1 MCCSFWH
8 YCEQT
13 FLGNF
18 VVQFCLF
25 CNSLRY
31 DVQIYMVT
39 LNTLDSTFQIESPI
53 WLSKLCK
60 IYCLVVAI
68 LLIALISTMIWL
80 NPKFFNCEKN
90 KSFTIQGLKN
100 NLCRTVA
107 KVYLPRSKT
116 SICNWMK
123 YIFMFITVIG
133 FFSKVRITSKVEP
146 NYQIT

>member
-1 MCCSFWH
+1 MYMLRCPPGWVGLILAPNSKSPVGLLSYQILHITVIDCMCCSFWH

-31 DVQIYMVT
+31 DVQIYMII
-39 LNTLDSTFQIESPI
+39 LNSLDSTFQIESLI

-68 LLIALISTMIWL
+68 LLSNCIDFHHDLI
-80 NPKFFNCEKN
+80 E
-90 KSFTIQGLKN
+90 
-100 NLCRTVA
+100 
-107 KVYLPRSKT
+107 SK
-116 SICNWMK
+116 ILQLQK
-123 YIFMFITVIG
+123 
-133 FFSKVRITSKVEP
+133 E
-146 NYQIT
+146 